1 MYVFAKGK
9 YRNVKLGK
17 NDKYFYI
24 QDGKRV
30 YTRAKVHQG
39 KKPKKG
45 EEVEYERSQ
54 CRSLKKRSCS
64 LDPSCLWAKRK
75 GCRAKKSVR
84 KGKVYMGPVG
94 NVRPKRKQGGS
105 FDEGEWQILE
115 MSSSKMPR
123 SKMSRS
129 RMSKLKRD

>member
-17 NDKYFYI
+17 GDKYFDI

-30 YTRAKVHQG
+30 YTRAKIHDG
-39 KKPKKG
+39 KKTKK
-45 EEVEYERSQ
+45 EAEDKYERSQ

-84 KGKVYMGPVG
+84 KGKVYMGPIG
-94 NVRPKRKQGGS
+94 NVRSKRSQRGS
-105 FDEGEWQILE
+105 FDVGEWQILE
-115 MSSSKMPR
+115 MSSSKMSMSSPR
-123 SKMSRS
+123 SNFK
-129 RMSKLKRD
+129 KLKKD